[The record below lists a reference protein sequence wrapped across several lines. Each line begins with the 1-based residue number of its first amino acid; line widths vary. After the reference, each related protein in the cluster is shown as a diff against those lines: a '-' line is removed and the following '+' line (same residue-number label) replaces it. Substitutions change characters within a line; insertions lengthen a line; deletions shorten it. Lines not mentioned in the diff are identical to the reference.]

1 LIEHV
6 NASEKN
12 VRNFGYLFGGICALG
27 TVFFLYK
34 GNSAWMW
41 TAGGVLF
48 FIATAFVGYPLLK
61 PLYIGWMLFAFVLG
75 WFNTRL
81 LLGLFFYLVLSPI
94 GLGLRLAGKD
104 LLGRKIDR
112 NAKSYWIRRERKQL
126 DPKRYERLF

>member
-1 LIEHV
+1 MIEHV
-6 NASEKN
+6 NASRKN
-12 VRNFGYLFGGICALG
+12 VRNFGYLFGGICALA

-34 GNSAWMW
+34 GNGVWMW
-41 TAGGVLF
+41 TAAGVLF
-48 FIATAFVGYPLLK
+48 FIATALAGYPLLK

-112 NAKSYWIRRERKQL
+112 NVKSYWIRRERKQL
-126 DPKRYERLF
+126 DLKRYERLF